1 MSSAFN
7 LLKNTF
13 RNIQNGSAT
22 AADPCKT
29 QGYSS
34 VGLVAQ
40 RSLRIAKNITLSRTY
55 ITETL
60 QHALCS
66 SGVKETRE
74 KCIGAGTDLKV
85 GFPKSVPRVPKLKI
99 RFPNGVSGG
108 PKY

>member
-1 MSSAFN
+1 MSNKHCAALN

-40 RSLRIAKNITLSRTY
+40 RSLRIAKNIQARV
-55 ITETL
+55 
-60 QHALCS
+60 LCVDTS
-66 SGVKETRE
+66 
-74 KCIGAGTDLKV
+74 IGQTMKHDDASM
-85 GFPKSVPRVPKLKI
+85 PILKI
-99 RFPNGVSGG
+99 SHGQDLESKCSNCFFLHRIRATLL
-108 PKY
+108 K